1 MAARTRGDRFATFD
15 RRRRADPVRA
25 ALAARLRTA
34 CEALGPTFVKFGQ
47 LLGFTGENRN
57 IYSTVKRYEEGRRDI
72 SPTVERLVLML
83 GWFKEDFGYLPDLD
97 RGERVPEKMPA
108 EFTA

>member
-1 MAARTRGDRFATFD
+1 MPGYRMRD
-15 RRRRADPVRA
+15 
-25 ALAARLRTA
+25 LRIIFGMSRV
-34 CEALGPTFVKFGQ
+34 EFGQ